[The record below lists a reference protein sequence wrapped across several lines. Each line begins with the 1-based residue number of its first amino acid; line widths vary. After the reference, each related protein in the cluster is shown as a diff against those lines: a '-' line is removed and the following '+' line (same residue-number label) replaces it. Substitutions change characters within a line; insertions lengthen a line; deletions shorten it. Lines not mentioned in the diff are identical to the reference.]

1 MGERVDHQAAGNQAV
16 RAKELRDIIQLSEEE
31 HFNIFEMV
39 PQTPQDIYF
48 NKLQGG
54 SIKTAIISTIDDN
67 VDQEMQTED
76 LGNLNKFNQAPD
88 DILINYN
95 RNKDTYQRRKKRQN
109 EALNLEK
116 FINSAGPVMEK
127 VVEENQANFFER
139 NKGLAAKRNAV
150 ELTQNIKFPAE
161 LLHLFSD
168 KEDNQ
173 PAQIIK
179 ISCIHSFESC
189 PQSKIAVAFN
199 LMKNNG
205 DRVYVALIYEFSINN
220 H

>member
-1 MGERVDHQAAGNQAV
+1 MGERVDHMAAGNQAV

-39 PQTPQDIYF
+39 PQTPMDIYF

-95 RNKDTYQRRKKRQN
+95 RNKDTYQRRKKR
-109 EALNLEK
+109 
-116 FINSAGPVMEK
+116 
-127 VVEENQANFFER
+127 
-139 NKGLAAKRNAV
+139 
-150 ELTQNIKFPAE
+150 
-161 LLHLFSD
+161 
-168 KEDNQ
+168 
-173 PAQIIK
+173 
-179 ISCIHSFESC
+179 
-189 PQSKIAVAFN
+189 
-199 LMKNNG
+199 
-205 DRVYVALIYEFSINN
+205 
-220 H
+220 